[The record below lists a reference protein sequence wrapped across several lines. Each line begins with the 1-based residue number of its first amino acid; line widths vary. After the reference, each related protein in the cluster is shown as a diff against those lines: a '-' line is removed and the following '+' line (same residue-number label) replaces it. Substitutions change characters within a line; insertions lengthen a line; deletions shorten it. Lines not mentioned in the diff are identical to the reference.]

1 MCTAFVNWILDT
13 MEEATLVTLHTG
25 QKWNQTKQNFE
36 VGDIVLV
43 CKNVIQ
49 NKWPMTRIGKTY
61 SNEEGLVQSVQ
72 LVTLK
77 KKTSIFDQ
85 PVNKLVLIVENEF

>member
-1 MCTAFVNWILDT
+1 MQQF
-13 MEEATLVTLHTG
+13 
-25 QKWNQTKQNFE
+25 
-36 VGDIVLV
+36 
-43 CKNVIQ
+43 IQ
-49 NKWPMTRIGKTY
+49 NKWPMTRILKTY

-85 PVNKLVLIVENEF
+85 PVDKLVLIVENEF